1 MMNFFKNMPKIF
13 SLALAMILLASCQNS
28 KTTNT
33 EKPQNSENIVEQNPQ
48 AKWSVTEFSYSNL
61 SDSESQEFVK
71 KALLDAGISEKS
83 IEIFLKKVREYN
95 AAVGTDLLVKNG
107 FQSVKNISEIHYDS
121 AKISEN
127 WRKNFPIFPGNNC
140 RLTAFDFFGDF
151 IRVKNTENPND
162 SALFTDLDS
171 ISHQTSKTLSDAEI
185 EKFKTFYSVIQTTA
199 SSNPDEHATKILE
212 FWKEKGIEFLH
223 DEKLKASL
231 ISVFFHDVFS
241 PTESELLLGH
251 TGIAVPLM
259 NGEYLFIEKLSF
271 EEPYQAL
278 KFSKKND
285 IKNYLMAK
293 YDTEW
298 NQKNSPPI
306 IFENNTYWK

>member
-1 MMNFFKNMPKIF
+1 MIYFFKNMPKIF
-13 SLALAMILLASCQNS
+13 LSIFLILLLSSCQNS
-28 KTTNT
+28 
-33 EKPQNSENIVEQNPQ
+33 QNINHENSQNPENISQKNSQ
-48 AKWSVTEFSYSNL
+48 KNWSVGEFSYSNL
-61 SDSESQEFVK
+61 NDSESQEFVK

-185 EKFKTFYSVIQTTA
+185 EKFKTFYSVIQTTD

-251 TGIAVPLM
+251 TGIAVPLV

-278 KFSKKND
+278 KFSNKND